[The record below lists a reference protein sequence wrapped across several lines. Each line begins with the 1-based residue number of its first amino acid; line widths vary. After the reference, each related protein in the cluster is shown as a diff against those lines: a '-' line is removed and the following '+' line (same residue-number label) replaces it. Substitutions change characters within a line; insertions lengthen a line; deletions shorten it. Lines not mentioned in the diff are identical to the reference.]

1 MKHVISSLLVISIF
15 GAFIISCNK
24 DNGDGGPVD
33 TTPELIRV
41 TPDNGGVG
49 DLVKIVGK
57 NFSMKNKE
65 NIILFGE
72 AQAEIDFSYTDT
84 LIVYVPAQAGNTI
97 SVTVKGIPA
106 KNTLSFNYKQSIAVR
121 TIAGGEGGVQTT
133 TTANASAKFFDAEG
147 FCFDDNGDIY
157 IAESGAGIIK
167 KVSLATGQT
176 SLFAGV
182 PAKSPVPDS
191 KRWPKAVE
199 KPVDGPLL
207 SATFLCPKD
216 IAYVGNGTFYV
227 ADQMHNALR
236 KIQNGQV
243 TTVGGCRDEAKDEWN
258 STGRTVVLGTDAATN
273 KCPLS
278 EFVFARPTRLAF
290 DKANNQLYLSS
301 LNAHYVVRID
311 LTEETVELV
320 AGKPWNAG
328 IVNGP
333 LGTGRLNCPTGICID
348 DDQNLYIACDYAHC
362 VVKVD
367 KNKNQTLI
375 CGTPDLGGSD
385 KTGGHK
391 EGYPSIGSAE
401 GQAWSE
407 LCRPQAV
414 AVDNGK
420 ILVADFNHVISV
432 IDPVT
437 YEMKLYCG
445 EVGYNDSI
453 DGGLN
458 TVKFH
463 YPMAFERSPIDG
475 CLWVSQGQGM
485 QDGLRKFATE

>member
-182 PAKSPVPDS
+182 PVSSD
-191 KRWPKAVE
+191 KRWPSAVE
-199 KPVDGPLL
+199 TPVDGPLL

-258 STGRTVVLGTDAATN
+258 STGRTVVLGTDADNN

-290 DKANNQLYLSS
+290 DKANNWLYLSS
-301 LNAHYVVRID
+301 LNSHYVVKID
-311 LTEETVELV
+311 LTAETVELV
-320 AGKPWNAG
+320 AGLPWNAG

-333 LGTGRLNCPTGICID
+333 LGTGRLNC
-348 DDQNLYIACDYAHC
+348 L
-362 VVKVD
+362 
-367 KNKNQTLI
+367 
-375 CGTPDLGGSD
+375 
-385 KTGGHK
+385 
-391 EGYPSIGSAE
+391 
-401 GQAWSE
+401 
-407 LCRPQAV
+407 
-414 AVDNGK
+414 
-420 ILVADFNHVISV
+420 
-432 IDPVT
+432 
-437 YEMKLYCG
+437 
-445 EVGYNDSI
+445 
-453 DGGLN
+453 
-458 TVKFH
+458 
-463 YPMAFERSPIDG
+463 
-475 CLWVSQGQGM
+475 
-485 QDGLRKFATE
+485 

>member
-182 PAKSPVPDS
+182 PVSSD
-191 KRWPKAVE
+191 KRWPSAVE
-199 KPVDGPLL
+199 TPVDGPLL

-278 EFVFARPTRLAF
+278 EFVFARPTRLAY
-290 DKANNQLYLSS
+290 DKAHNQLYLSS

-385 KTGGHK
+385 KKGGHK

-458 TVKFH
+458 TVRFH

>member
-97 SVTVKGIPA
+97 SVTVKGVPA

-182 PAKSPVPDS
+182 PVSSD
-191 KRWPKAVE
+191 KRWPSAVE
-199 KPVDGPLL
+199 TPVDGPLL

-258 STGRTVVLGTDAATN
+258 STGRTVVLGTDADNN

-278 EFVFARPTRLAF
+278 EFVFARPTRLAY
-290 DKANNQLYLSS
+290 DKAHNQLYLSS

-367 KNKNQTLI
+367 ENKNQTLI

-385 KTGGHK
+385 KKGGHK

>member
-1 MKHVISSLLVISIF
+1 MKRLIFSLLTISAL
-15 GAFIISCNK
+15 GAIMVSCNK
-24 DNGDGGPVD
+24 DNGDDAPVD
-33 TTPELIRV
+33 TAPELMRV

-57 NFSMKNKE
+57 NFSMKTKE
-65 NIILFGE
+65 NIVLFGE
-72 AQAEIDFSYTDT
+72 AQADIDFSYTDT
-84 LIVYVPAQAGNTI
+84 LLVYVPAQAGNTI
-97 SVTVKGIPA
+97 SVTVKGVPA
-106 KNTLSFNYKQSIAVR
+106 KNTLSFNYTQSIAVR
-121 TIAGGEGGVQTT
+121 TIAGGEGGVQAT

-157 IAESGAGIIK
+157 IVESGAGIIK

-182 PAKSPVPDS
+182 PVSSD
-191 KRWPKAVE
+191 KRWPSAVE
-199 KPVDGPLL
+199 TPVDGPLL

-290 DKANNQLYLSS
+290 DKANNWLYLTS
-301 LNAHYVVRID
+301 LNSHYVVRID
-311 LTEETVELV
+311 LTAETVELV

-333 LGTGRLNCPTGICID
+333 LGTGRLNCPCD
-348 DDQNLYIACDYAHC
+348 VAFDADQNLYITCDYAHS

-367 KNKNQTLI
+367 KNKNHTLI
-375 CGTPDLGGSD
+375 CGTPDTAGY
-385 KTGGHK
+385 H
-391 EGYPSIGSAE
+391 EGYPSITAAE
-401 GQAWSE
+401 GQAWSV
-407 LCRPQAV
+407 LNRPQAV
-414 AVDNGK
+414 TVHDGK
-420 ILVADFNHVISV
+420 ILVADFNHVISA

-437 YEMKLYCG
+437 HEMTLYCG
-445 EVGYNDSI
+445 EAGYNDSI

-458 TVKFH
+458 TVKFN
-463 YPMAFERSPIDG
+463 YPMAFEHSPVDG
-475 CLWVSQGQGM
+475 CLWVSQGQGL

>member
-1 MKHVISSLLVISIF
+1 MKHTIFSLLAVSIF
-15 GAFIISCNK
+15 GAFMISCDKEPAGNT
-24 DNGDGGPVD
+24 PAD
-33 TTPELIRV
+33 TTPELIGV

-49 DLVKIVGK
+49 DLVKIIGK

-97 SVTVKGIPA
+97 SVTVKGVPA
-106 KNTLSFNYKQSIAVR
+106 KNTLSFNYNQSIAVR
-121 TIAGGEGGVQTT
+121 TIAGGEGGVQAT
-133 TTANASAKFFDAEG
+133 TTANADAKFYDAEG

-182 PAKSPVPDS
+182 PHTTPVADS
-191 KRWPKAVE
+191 KRWPTTVE
-199 KPVDGPLL
+199 KPVDGTLL

-243 TTVGGCRDEAKDEWN
+243 TTVGGCRDEANDEWN

-278 EFVFARPTRLAF
+278 EFVFARPTRLAY
-290 DKANNQLYLSS
+290 DKANNWLYLSS

-311 LTEETVELV
+311 LTAETVELV

-333 LGTGRLNCPTGICID
+333 LGTGRLNCPTGICFD
-348 DDQNLYIACDYAHC
+348 ADQNLYIACDYADC

-375 CGTPDLGGSD
+375 CGTPDTEGYQ
-385 KTGGHK
+385 
-391 EGYPSIGSAE
+391 EGYPSIGAIE
-401 GQAWSE
+401 GQAWSV
-407 LCRPQAV
+407 LKRPQAV
-414 AVDNGK
+414 AFDNGK
-420 ILVADFNHVISV
+420 VLVADFNHVISI

-437 YEMKLYCG
+437 FEMKRYCG
-445 EVGYNDSI
+445 EEGYNDSI

-458 TVKFH
+458 VVKFH
-463 YPMAFERSPIDG
+463 YPMAFGHSPIDG
-475 CLWVSQGQGM
+475 CLWISQGQGM
-485 QDGLRKFATE
+485 QDGLRKFAAE

>member
-57 NFSMKNKE
+57 NFSMKTKE
-65 NIILFGE
+65 NIVMFGE
-72 AQAEIDFSYTDT
+72 AQADIDFSYTDT
-84 LIVYVPAQAGNTI
+84 LLVYVPAQAGNTI

-182 PAKSPVPDS
+182 PVSSD
-191 KRWPKAVE
+191 KRWPSAVE
-199 KPVDGPLL
+199 TPVDGPLL

-236 KIQNGQV
+236 KIKDGQV
-243 TTVGGCRDEAKDEWN
+243 TTVGYCRDEVNDPWGQVSGK
-258 STGRTVVLGTDAATN
+258 TVVLGTGSTDC
-273 KCPLS
+273 KCDLS
-278 EFVFARPTRLAF
+278 DFVFARPTRLAY
-290 DKANNQLYLSS
+290 DKANNWLYLTS
-301 LNAHYVVRID
+301 LNSHYVVRID
-311 LTEETVELV
+311 LTAETVELV

-333 LGTGRLNCPTGICID
+333 LGTGRLNCPCD
-348 DDQNLYIACDYAHC
+348 VAFDADQNLYITCDYAHS

-367 KNKNQTLI
+367 KNKNHTLI
-375 CGTPDLGGSD
+375 CGTPDTEGY
-385 KTGGHK
+385 H
-391 EGYPSIGSAE
+391 EGYPSITAAE
-401 GQAWSE
+401 GQAWSV
-407 LCRPQAV
+407 LKRPQAV
-414 AVDNGK
+414 TVHDGK
-420 ILVADFNHVISV
+420 ILVADFNHVISA

-437 YEMKLYCG
+437 YEMKKYCG
-445 EVGYNDSI
+445 EEGYNDSI
-453 DGGLN
+453 DGGLK
-458 TVKFH
+458 TVKFN
-463 YPMAFERSPIDG
+463 YPMAFEHSPVDG
-475 CLWVSQGQGM
+475 CLWVSQGQGL
-485 QDGLRKFATE
+485 QDGLRKFAAE

>member
-97 SVTVKGIPA
+97 SVTVKGVPA

-182 PAKSPVPDS
+182 PVSSD
-191 KRWPKAVE
+191 KRWPSAVE
-199 KPVDGPLL
+199 TPVDGPLL

-258 STGRTVVLGTDAATN
+258 STGRTVVLGTDADNN

-278 EFVFARPTRLAF
+278 EFVFARPTRLAY
-290 DKANNQLYLSS
+290 DKAHNQLYLSS

-385 KTGGHK
+385 KKGGHK
-391 EGYPSIGSAE
+391 EGYPSIGSVE